1 MYKWLILSLF
11 ALTYCGSPV
20 PAQSVM
26 EEPYEPYERSFT
38 PPSNATSMG
47 TINIQNGQENSW
59 GDKSIE
65 SLTLRYNLETEWGTV
80 VFEIDRTRNDLCATP
95 CPDTWTVLSVPD
107 GYVVRPENIIIP
119 EGSYGT
125 FEMFQ
130 FNGM

>member
-59 GDKSIE
+59 EDKSIQ

-80 VFEIDRTRNDLCATP
+80 VFEID
-95 CPDTWTVLSVPD
+95 
-107 GYVVRPENIIIP
+107 
-119 EGSYGT
+119 
-125 FEMFQ
+125 
-130 FNGM
+130 